1 MRWNGVDRPTTF
13 VSSTRLD
20 AAIPATDLDQG
31 GTATVTVFSPAP
43 GGGTSNSQTFSIT
56 VVPSNSFGDDFN
68 RSDNAVLG
76 NGWIEKTA
84 AAFALASNRVSKSAN
99 GTDFR
104 NNVVY
109 RPAAENVLD
118 AEAGVEVRFASLPPG
133 YPQVFVRGQTAT
145 IANAGVFSGY
155 LLFID
160 NDVGRALLSRMENGA
175 FNVLAQLNLN
185 PLLNTVD
192 TFRLRLRATGTNP
205 VALEAYVE
213 RLSGTTWTVIGQ
225 ALINDAATTRFTTAG
240 SVGFSGHVEGGAYTY
255 DNFTRLTFGGSSGNP
270 VPTISG
276 LVPDS
281 APVGGPAFTLTVNG
295 SGFVTGSVVR
305 WNGTDRPTTF
315 VSATQ
320 LLAAISATDIA
331 AAGTAM
337 VTVFN
342 PAPGGGTSNP
352 QSFSI
357 VSAPASSFVDDFNR
371 ADNASMGN
379 GWIEKT
385 AAAFSLTGN
394 RVSKAATSSIF
405 SNNLVYRPGAENIL
419 NGEASV
425 EVRFTSLPPGFPQV
439 FVRGQTATIANAGV
453 LDGYL
458 LFIDNAA
465 NRALLDRVQGGA
477 FFPLVQITINPVL
490 NTTDTYRLRLRAT
503 GTNPV
508 ALEAY
513 VERLSG
519 TSWTVIGQALFNDT
533 AATRFT
539 TAGSVG
545 FSGHVEGGTY
555 TYDNFTRSD
564 LD

>member
-1 MRWNGVDRPTTF
+1 
-13 VSSTRLD
+13 
-20 AAIPATDLDQG
+20 
-31 GTATVTVFSPAP
+31 
-43 GGGTSNSQTFSIT
+43 
-56 VVPSNSFGDDFN
+56 
-68 RSDNAVLG
+68 VLG

-84 AAFALASNRVSKSAN
+84 AAFSLAGNRVSKAATSA
-99 GTDFR
+99 DFR
-104 NNVVY
+104 NNLVY
-109 RPAAENVLD
+109 RPVAENVLD
-118 AEAGVEVRFASLPPG
+118 VEASVEVRFTSLPPT

-155 LLFID
+155 LLFVD

-175 FNVLAQLNLN
+175 FNVLAQLSLN

-225 ALINDAATTRFTTAG
+225 VIINDTAATRFATAG
-240 SVGFSGHVEGGAYTY
+240 TVGFSGHVEGGAFTY
-255 DNFTRLTFGGSSGNP
+255 DNFTRLTFGGGGSGNP
-270 VPTISG
+270 VPAISG

-281 APVGGPAFTLTVNG
+281 AQAGGPAFTLTVEG

-305 WNGTDRPTTF
+305 WNGANRPTTF

-320 LLAAISATDIA
+320 LQAAVPATDIE
-331 AAGTAM
+331 AAGTAT

-357 VSAPASSFVDDFNR
+357 VSAPTSTFVDDFNR
-371 ADNASMGN
+371 VDNGALGN

-385 AAAFSLTGN
+385 ASAFGLVGN
-394 RVSKAATSSIF
+394 RVSKAATTSIW
-405 SNNLVYRPGAENIL
+405 SNNLVYRPAAENVL
-419 NGEASV
+419 DVEASV
-425 EVRFTSLPPGFPQV
+425 EVRFTSLPPTYPQV

-453 LDGYL
+453 FDGYL
-458 LFIDNAA
+458 LFIDNAL
-465 NRALLDRVQGGA
+465 NRAWLDRIQGGS
-477 FFPLVQITINPVL
+477 FFPLAEITINPAL
-490 NTTDTYRLRLRAT
+490 NTTDTFRLRLRAT

-519 TSWTVIGQALFNDT
+519 TTWTVIGQAIINDT
-533 AATRFT
+533 AATRFA
-539 TAGSVG
+539 TAGTVG
-545 FSGHVEGGTY
+545 FSGHVEGGAFTC
-555 TYDNFTRSD
+555 DNFTRLN